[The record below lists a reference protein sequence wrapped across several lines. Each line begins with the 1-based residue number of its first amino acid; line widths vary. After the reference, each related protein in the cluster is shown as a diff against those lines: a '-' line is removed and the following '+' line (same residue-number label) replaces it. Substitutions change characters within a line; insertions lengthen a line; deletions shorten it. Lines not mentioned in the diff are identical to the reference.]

1 MSQEDLEVLT
11 EEVVE
16 EEQPVSEDECIQI
29 KKPVKRKVYKK
40 KELTEGEEPKPKR
53 ERTPAQI
60 AAWEK
65 CLANRQKNRED
76 RKKIQDEDAKLLA
89 EYKKQL
95 AKKTETKI
103 VKKAVGI
110 KKKQIVREEEIDE
123 ISEDETPIEVVKE
136 IIKKRRQPAP
146 KKQLPS
152 KPQPEPEPLKRVL
165 TFF

>member
-1 MSQEDLEVLT
+1 MDKEDLEVLT

-40 KELTEGEEPKPKR
+40 KEPVEGEEPKPKK
-53 ERTPAQI
+53 ERTQAQKD
-60 AAWEK
+60 AWAK
-65 CLANRQKNRED
+65 CLANRTKNRQD
-76 RKKIQDEDAKLLA
+76 RKVVQDEDAKLLA

-103 VKKAVGI
+103 IRKAVGI
-110 KKKQIVREEEIDE
+110 KKKQIVREEEIDD

-136 IIKKRRQPAP
+136 IIKKRRQPVA
-146 KKQLPS
+146 KKQLPPTRQVEEE
-152 KPQPEPEPLKRVL
+152 PQKMVL
-165 TFF
+165 SFF

>member
-16 EEQPVSEDECIQI
+16 EEQVVSEDECIQV
-29 KKPVKRKVYKK
+29 KKPVKKPIYKK
-40 KELTEGEEPKPKR
+40 KEPAEPKPKR
-53 ERTPAQI
+53 ERTEAQK
-60 AAWEK
+60 AAWER
-65 CLANRQKNRED
+65 CLASRQKNRED
-76 RKKIQDEDAKLLA
+76 RKKVQDDDAKLLA

-136 IIKKRRQPAP
+136 IIKKRRQSAP
-146 KKQLPS
+146 KKQLPP
-152 KPQPEPEPLKRVL
+152 KQYVEPEPEKMVL

>member
-1 MSQEDLEVLT
+1 MSDEHLEVLT

-16 EEQPVSEDECIQI
+16 EEQVVSEDECIQVI
-29 KKPVKRKVYKK
+29 KKPVKKPIYKK
-40 KELTEGEEPKPKR
+40 KEPAEPKPKR
-53 ERTPAQI
+53 ERTEAQK
-60 AAWEK
+60 AAWER
-65 CLANRQKNRED
+65 CLASRQKNRED
-76 RKKIQDEDAKLLA
+76 RKKVQDDDAKLLT

-110 KKKQIVREEEIDE
+110 KKKQIIREEEIDE

-136 IIKKRRQPAP
+136 IIKKRRQSAP
-146 KKQLPS
+146 KKQLPP
-152 KPQPEPEPLKRVL
+152 KQYVEPEPEKMVL

>member
-1 MSQEDLEVLT
+1 MSNEDLEILT
-11 EEVVE
+11 EEVIE
-16 EEQPVSEDECIQI
+16 EEQPVSEDECIQV
-29 KKPVKRKVYKK
+29 KKPVKKPIYKK
-40 KELTEGEEPKPKR
+40 KEPTEPKPKR

-65 CLANRQKNRED
+65 CLANRTKNRED
-76 RKKIQDEDAKLLA
+76 RKKVQDEDAKLLA

-95 AKKTETKI
+95 AKKAESKV

-110 KKKQIVREEEIDE
+110 KKKAIVREQDLDE

-146 KKQLPS
+146 KKQVEA
-152 KPQPEPEPLKRVL
+152 QPEPEPQKMVL

>member
-1 MSQEDLEVLT
+1 MSEENLELLT
-11 EEVVE
+11 EEVSNE
-16 EEQPVSEDECIQI
+16 DEPVSEDECIQI
-29 KKPVKRKVYKK
+29 KKPVKRAVYKK
-40 KELTEGEEPKPKR
+40 KEPTEPKPKR
-53 ERTPAQI
+53 DRTPAQI

-65 CLANRQKNRED
+65 CLANRTKAREE
-76 RKKIQDEDAKLLA
+76 RAKLKEEDAKRLA

-123 ISEDETPIEVVKE
+123 ISDDETPIEVVKE

-152 KPQPEPEPLKRVL
+152 TRQVEEEPKKMVL

>member
-16 EEQPVSEDECIQI
+16 EEQPVSEDECIQV
-29 KKPVKRKVYKK
+29 KKPVKKPIYKK
-40 KELTEGEEPKPKR
+40 KEPAEPKPKR
-53 ERTPAQI
+53 ERTEAQKK
-60 AAWEK
+60 AWEK

-95 AKKTETKI
+95 AKKTESKI

-110 KKKQIVREEEIDE
+110 KKKQIVREAEIDE
-123 ISEDETPIEVVKE
+123 ISEDETDIETVKE
-136 IIKKRRQPAP
+136 IIKKRRQPAQ
-146 KKQLPS
+146 KKQLPP
-152 KPQPEPEPLKRVL
+152 KPQPEPEPQKMVL

>member
-11 EEVVE
+11 EDVVE
-16 EEQPVSEDECIQI
+16 EEQVVSEDECIQV
-29 KKPVKRKVYKK
+29 KKPVKKPIYKK
-40 KELTEGEEPKPKR
+40 KEPAEPKPKR
-53 ERTPAQI
+53 ERTEAQKK
-60 AAWEK
+60 AWER
-65 CLANRQKNRED
+65 CLASRQKNRED
-76 RKKIQDEDAKLLA
+76 RKNIQDEDAKLLA

-95 AKKTETKI
+95 AKKTENKI

-146 KKQLPS
+146 TKQLPS
-152 KPQPEPEPLKRVL
+152 KPKPEPEPQKMVL

>member
-16 EEQPVSEDECIQI
+16 EEQVVSEDECIQV
-29 KKPVKRKVYKK
+29 KKPVKKPIYKK
-40 KELTEGEEPKPKR
+40 KEPVEPKPKR
-53 ERTPAQI
+53 ERTEAQK
-60 AAWEK
+60 AAWER
-65 CLANRQKNRED
+65 CLASRQKNRED
-76 RKKIQDEDAKLLA
+76 RKKVQDEDAKLLA

-136 IIKKRRQPAP
+136 IIKKRRAPAP
-146 KKQLPS
+146 KKQLPP
-152 KPQPEPEPLKRVL
+152 KQYVEPEPEKMTL

>member
-11 EEVVE
+11 EEIVE

-29 KKPVKRKVYKK
+29 KKPVKKKVYKK
-40 KELTEGEEPKPKR
+40 KEPVEGEEPKPKK

-60 AAWEK
+60 AAWER

-76 RKKIQDEDAKLLA
+76 RKKIQDEDTKLLA

-95 AKKTETKI
+95 SKKTETKI

-110 KKKQIVREEEIDE
+110 KKKQIIREEEIDE

-136 IIKKRRQPAP
+136 IIKKRRQPAV
-146 KKQLPS
+146 KKQLPA
-152 KPQPEPEPLKRVL
+152 KPQPEPEPEKRVL

>member
-1 MSQEDLEVLT
+1 MSEEDLAILS

-16 EEQPVSEDECIQI
+16 DEPVSEDECIQI
-29 KKPVKRKVYKK
+29 KKPVKKKVYKK
-40 KELTEGEEPKPKR
+40 KEPVEGEEPKPKR
-53 ERTPAQI
+53 ERTEAQKQ
-60 AAWEK
+60 AWER
-65 CLANRQKNRED
+65 CLANRTKNRED

-110 KKKQIVREEEIDE
+110 KKKQIIREEEIDE

-136 IIKKRRQPAP
+136 IIKKRRQPAV
-146 KKQLPS
+146 KKQLPA
-152 KPQPEPEPLKRVL
+152 KPQPEPEPEKRVL
-165 TFF
+165 SFF

>member
-16 EEQPVSEDECIQI
+16 EEQVVSEDECIQV
-29 KKPVKRKVYKK
+29 KKPVKKPIYKK
-40 KELTEGEEPKPKR
+40 KEPAEPKPKR
-53 ERTPAQI
+53 ERTEAQK
-60 AAWEK
+60 AAWER
-65 CLANRQKNRED
+65 CLASRQKNRED
-76 RKKIQDEDAKLLA
+76 RKKVQDEDAKLLA

-146 KKQLPS
+146 KKQLPP
-152 KPQPEPEPLKRVL
+152 KQYVEPEPEKMVL

>member
-11 EEVVE
+11 EEIV

-40 KELTEGEEPKPKR
+40 KEPVEGEEPKPKK
-53 ERTPAQI
+53 ERTQAQKD
-60 AAWEK
+60 AWAK
-65 CLANRQKNRED
+65 CLANRTKNRED

-95 AKKTETKI
+95 AKKTESKI
-103 VKKAVGI
+103 IKKAVGI

-146 KKQLPS
+146 KKQLP
-152 KPQPEPEPLKRVL
+152 PRQQPEPEPQKMVL
-165 TFF
+165 SFF

>member
-11 EEVVE
+11 EEVHNE
-16 EEQPVSEDECIQI
+16 DEPVSEDECIQI
-29 KKPVKRKVYKK
+29 KKPVKRAVYKK
-40 KELTEGEEPKPKR
+40 KEPVEGQEPKPKR

-65 CLANRQKNRED
+65 CLANRTKAREE
-76 RKKIQDEDAKLLA
+76 RAKLKDEDAKLLA

-110 KKKQIVREEEIDE
+110 KKKQIIREEEIDD

-146 KKQLPS
+146 KKQLPA

>member
-11 EEVVE
+11 EEVANE
-16 EEQPVSEDECIQI
+16 DEPVSEDECIQI
-29 KKPVKRKVYKK
+29 KKPVKRAVYKK
-40 KELTEGEEPKPKR
+40 KEPTEPKPKR

-110 KKKQIVREEEIDE
+110 KKKQIIREEEIDE

-136 IIKKRRQPAP
+136 IIKKRRQPAQ
-146 KKQLPS
+146 KKQVEA
-152 KPQPEPEPLKRVL
+152 QPEPEPQKMVL

>member
-1 MSQEDLEVLT
+1 MSEEDLAILS
-11 EEVVE
+11 EEIVE

-29 KKPVKRKVYKK
+29 KKPVKKKVYKK
-40 KELTEGEEPKPKR
+40 KEPVEGEEPKPKR
-53 ERTPAQI
+53 ERTEAQKQ
-60 AAWEK
+60 AWER

-95 AKKTETKI
+95 SKKTETKI

-110 KKKQIVREEEIDE
+110 KKKQIIREEEIDE

-136 IIKKRRQPAP
+136 IIKKRRQPAV
-146 KKQLPS
+146 KKQLPA

-165 TFF
+165 SFF

>member
-1 MSQEDLEVLT
+1 MSEEDLAILS
-11 EEVVE
+11 EEIVE

-29 KKPVKRKVYKK
+29 KKPVKKKVYKK
-40 KELTEGEEPKPKR
+40 KEPVEGEEPKPKR

-60 AAWEK
+60 AAWER
-65 CLANRQKNRED
+65 CLANRTKNREN
-76 RKKIQDEDAKLLA
+76 RKVLQDEDAKLLA

-110 KKKQIVREEEIDE
+110 KKKQIVREEELDD

-136 IIKKRRQPAP
+136 IIKKRRQPVA
-146 KKQLPS
+146 KKQLPA
-152 KPQPEPEPLKRVL
+152 KEQEPEKMVL

>member
-1 MSQEDLEVLT
+1 MSDEHLEVLT

-16 EEQPVSEDECIQI
+16 EEQVVSEDECIQV
-29 KKPVKRKVYKK
+29 KKPVKKPIYKK
-40 KELTEGEEPKPKR
+40 KEPAEPKPKR
-53 ERTPAQI
+53 ERTEAQK
-60 AAWEK
+60 AAWDR
-65 CLANRQKNRED
+65 CLASRQKNRED
-76 RKKIQDEDAKLLA
+76 RKKVQDDDAKLLA

-146 KKQLPS
+146 KKQLPP
-152 KPQPEPEPLKRVL
+152 KQYVEPEPEKMVL

>member
-1 MSQEDLEVLT
+1 MSNEDLEILT
-11 EEVVE
+11 EEVIE
-16 EEQPVSEDECIQI
+16 EEQPVSEDECIQV
-29 KKPVKRKVYKK
+29 KKPVKKPIYKK
-40 KELTEGEEPKPKR
+40 KEAAEPKPKR

-95 AKKTETKI
+95 AKKAESKV

-110 KKKQIVREEEIDE
+110 KKKAIVREQDLDE

-136 IIKKRRQPAP
+136 IIKKRRQPAQ
-146 KKQLPS
+146 KKQVEA
-152 KPQPEPEPLKRVL
+152 QPEPEPQKMVL

>member
-1 MSQEDLEVLT
+1 MSDEHLEVLT

-16 EEQPVSEDECIQI
+16 EEQVVSEDECIQV
-29 KKPVKRKVYKK
+29 KKPVKKPIYKK
-40 KELTEGEEPKPKR
+40 KEPAEPKPKR
-53 ERTPAQI
+53 ERTEAQK
-60 AAWEK
+60 AAWER
-65 CLANRQKNRED
+65 CLASRQKNRED
-76 RKKIQDEDAKLLA
+76 RKKVQDDDAKLLT

-110 KKKQIVREEEIDE
+110 KKKQIIREEEIDE

-136 IIKKRRQPAP
+136 IIKKRRQSAP
-146 KKQLPS
+146 KKQLPP
-152 KPQPEPEPLKRVL
+152 KQYVEPEPEKMVL

>member
-1 MSQEDLEVLT
+1 MSEEDLAILS
-11 EEVVE
+11 EEIVE

-29 KKPVKRKVYKK
+29 KKPVKKKVYKK
-40 KELTEGEEPKPKR
+40 KEPVEGEEPKPKK

-60 AAWEK
+60 AAWER

-95 AKKTETKI
+95 SKKTETKI

-110 KKKQIVREEEIDE
+110 KKKQIIREEEIDE

-136 IIKKRRQPAP
+136 IIKKRRQPAV
-146 KKQLPS
+146 KKQLPA
-152 KPQPEPEPLKRVL
+152 KPQPEPEPEKRVL